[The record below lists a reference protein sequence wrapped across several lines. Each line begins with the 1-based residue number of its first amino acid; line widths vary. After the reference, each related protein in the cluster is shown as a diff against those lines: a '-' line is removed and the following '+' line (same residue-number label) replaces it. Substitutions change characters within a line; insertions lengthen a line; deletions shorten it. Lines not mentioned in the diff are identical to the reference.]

1 MSGGDLG
8 KGVGEVRLSG
18 SRRSVSIMVERAA
31 AWRGAGDVHQHVDR
45 AEGGLG
51 TVLEAI
57 HLIDLADIGRYG
69 DQLGVG

>member
-1 MSGGDLG
+1 
-8 KGVGEVRLSG
+8 
-18 SRRSVSIMVERAA
+18 MVERAA
-31 AWRGAGDVHQHVDR
+31 AWRGAGVVHQHIDR
-45 AEGGLG
+45 AEGGIG